1 MRGTRGLTTTES
13 QMAMENIIIQME
25 TCMKDPMSLA
35 NNMDKELSSTLQVKN
50 MLANGL
56 MVKNTARV

>member
-1 MRGTRGLTTTES
+1 
-13 QMAMENIIIQME
+13 MAMENIIIQME

-56 MVKNTARV
+56 TVKSTARV